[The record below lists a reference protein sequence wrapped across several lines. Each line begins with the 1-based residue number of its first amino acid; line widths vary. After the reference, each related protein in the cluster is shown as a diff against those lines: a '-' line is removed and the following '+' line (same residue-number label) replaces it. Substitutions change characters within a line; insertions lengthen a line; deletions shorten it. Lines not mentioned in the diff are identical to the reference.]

1 MTHRPGLRLALL
13 SGVVAAAL
21 LAQGAVLPR
30 EQAALALAI
39 GGLAWMF
46 PQAWGAPGP
55 RALVGW
61 GLLAGAIVVSGAGVP
76 VPDLT
81 SRHAG
86 SAWALVVLA
95 FSVAVYG
102 LAPPRALWERGLGL
116 AGAVWAVVGAAHAAA
131 GADAVFGLWVARPGL
146 GAFFAPLVNPNHHGL
161 VLWALLPFVVAR
173 AVDAKGLERCAL
185 ALCALWAL
193 ALPLVIRSMGLVVVA
208 SVVGAVALG
217 WAPMR
222 RRARAGLI
230 SVGATAAGVGAAV
243 LVRSQ
248 PEWWLLSGAPRWQ
261 QWTDAVTMVRAA
273 PASGWGVGS
282 YEAAYVRYRT
292 VLDFA
297 RYEHAHSDVV
307 EWVVE
312 TGAVGVAAGALA
324 VALAWGPWVRTG
336 RVWRLSVLALAVH
349 AAVDFPL
356 HVPGVALLAAL
367 LTTLAL
373 RDESRDPGKPRAV
386 AGARMAVL
394 AAGLAG
400 AFALHA
406 RDNVERLASRALG
419 GEATEAE
426 LEHLAGLAPD
436 RAEVQV
442 ARLEAAPSVEA
453 AQAVLQAPWPS
464 GLLLAR
470 TAATLVKLGESERA
484 QVALLRSLRE
494 QPNDYRTWRLLAV
507 LKQQGG
513 DPVGAADAWVEC
525 LRRWPR
531 HLLDGEDPF
540 ETAFATLPLGSYWL
554 KALSD
559 APAVWSVRLART
571 MITKERYELGW
582 SACRQAGRL
591 RPAAHARMPECAEA
605 LIGLGRQD
613 EALSY
618 VRAWTASDPQDAWA
632 WAARARTARV
642 SSDVSREEVDAVLTA
657 RRLRPEHGAIKRLL
671 SETQA
676 RVGACVIAG
685 GCAEV
690 AHVLETAPAPT
701 GP

>member
-1 MTHRPGLRLALL
+1 MHTMGPR
-13 SGVVAAAL
+13 AAL
-21 LAQGAVLPR
+21 LGGVVGSALVAQGSVLPR
-30 EQAALALAI
+30 EQLALALGI
-39 GGLAWMF
+39 GVLAWVF
-46 PQAWGAPGP
+46 PSAWGAPGP

-61 GLLAGAIVVSGAGVP
+61 GLLAGAIVLSGAGVP

-86 SAWALVVLA
+86 TAWALVVLA

-102 LAPPRALWERGLGL
+102 LAPPRALWERGLAW
-116 AGAVWAVVGAAHAAA
+116 AGVVWAAVGAAHAAV
-131 GADAVFGLWVARPGL
+131 GAEAVFGLWAARPGL

-173 AVDAKGLERCAL
+173 AVDAKGLERGVL

-193 ALPLVIRSMGLVVVA
+193 VLPLVIRSMGLVVVA

-222 RRARAGLI
+222 RRVRAGLI
-230 SVGATAAGVGAAV
+230 SLGATAAGVGAAV

-312 TGAVGVAAGALA
+312 TGGVGLVAGGLA
-324 VALAWGPWVRTG
+324 VAIAWGPWTRTG
-336 RVWRLSVLALAVH
+336 RPWRLSVLALGVH

-373 RDESRDPGKPRAV
+373 RDESRVPGNPRAV

-400 AFALHA
+400 AFSLHA
-406 RDNVERLASRALG
+406 RDSVERLAQRALS

-426 LEHLAGLAPD
+426 LAHLAQLAPD

-442 ARLEAAPSVEA
+442 ARLEAAPSVAA
-453 AQAVLQAPWPS
+453 AQAVLHAPWPS

-470 TAATLVKLGESERA
+470 TAATLVKLGEPEQA

-507 LKQQGG
+507 LKQEGG

-540 ETAFATLPLGSYWL
+540 ATAFATLPLGSYWL

-559 APAVWSVRLART
+559 APAVWSVRLSRM
-571 MITKERYELGW
+571 MITKERYELAW

-591 RPAAHARMPECAEA
+591 RPAAHVRMPECAEA
-605 LIGLGRQD
+605 LVGMGRHD
-613 EALSY
+613 EALAY
-618 VRAWTASDPQDAWA
+618 VRAWTESAPSDVWA

-642 SSDVSREEVDAVLTA
+642 SEEVSREEVDAVLTA
-657 RRLRPEHGAIKRLL
+657 QRLRPEHGAIKRLV

-685 GCAEV
+685 GCADV
-690 AHVLETAPAPT
+690 AHVLETAPVPA